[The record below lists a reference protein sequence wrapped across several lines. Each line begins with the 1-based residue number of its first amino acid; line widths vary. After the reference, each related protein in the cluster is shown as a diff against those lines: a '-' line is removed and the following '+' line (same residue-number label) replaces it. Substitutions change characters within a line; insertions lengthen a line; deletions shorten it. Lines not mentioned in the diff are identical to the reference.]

1 MKTYTLIFDKKKLVV
16 LFRDR
21 VGKDL
26 RYIMN
31 NKQANKELSW

>member
-16 LFRDR
+16 LSRDR
-21 VGKDL
+21 AGKDL

-31 NKQANKELSW
+31 NKQANKKLGW